1 MSTADRARILEE
13 LDRERRLLL
22 KADADIVQGEIR
34 VCNQQKLVA
43 RLGGVDD
50 DVDDAEVVEA
60 RRLLQILDDTLLE
73 WEHHRILIRER
84 IAHLEKQAAAS

>member
-34 VCNQQKLVA
+34 ICNQQKLVA
-43 RLGGVDD
+43 QLGGISDMD
-50 DVDDAEVVEA
+50 SAEVIEA
-60 RRLLQILDDTLLE
+60 RRLLQVLDDTLLE

-84 IAHLEKQAAAS
+84 IAHLERQAAAS